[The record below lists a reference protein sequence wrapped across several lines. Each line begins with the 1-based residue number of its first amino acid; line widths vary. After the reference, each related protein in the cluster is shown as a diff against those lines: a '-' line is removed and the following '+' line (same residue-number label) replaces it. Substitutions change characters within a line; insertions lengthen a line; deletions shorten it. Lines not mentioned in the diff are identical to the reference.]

1 QSVRP
6 EFLNRIDETVMFTP
20 LNLEEV
26 EEIVLLQINAL
37 KASLAKKDIKLELS
51 DVLISHLA
59 KIGFEPQFGARPIKR
74 VIQRVILNQLSK
86 EILSGRLISNN
97 TISIDL
103 EGETLVFKNKS

>member
-1 QSVRP
+1 
-6 EFLNRIDETVMFTP
+6 MFTP

-26 EEIVLLQINAL
+26 EEIVHLQVNAL

-51 DVLISHLA
+51 DALISHLA

-86 EILSGRLISNN
+86 EILSGRLLPESA
-97 TISIDL
+97 ISIDL
-103 EGETLVFKNKS
+103 EGEKLVFNN